1 MKPQR
6 THCGTQRFFALSC
19 LLYPIAAVVSRLLCA
34 EKRGNKKKTKT
45 KTFAGKSEQRFLW
58 LPNLDSNQG

>member
-6 THCGTQRFFALSC
+6 THCGVQRFFVALSR

-34 EKRGNKKKTKT
+34 ERRGNKKKT